1 MFQNHLAIAAFL
13 DACCDLALL
22 WQRLGAF
29 IGGLCLFF
37 SFEFG
42 AESLPKVSCQVI
54 VSYCE
59 VISSDTDDVEKL
71 IHPGVSFP

>member
-1 MFQNHLAIAAFL
+1 MFQNHLATAAFL
-13 DACCDLALL
+13 DVRCDLALL

-42 AESLPKVSCQVI
+42 PESLPKVSCQVI
-54 VSYCE
+54 FSYCE
-59 VISSDTDDVEKL
+59 VISS
-71 IHPGVSFP
+71 GYR